1 MLIETRV
8 DGLTVL
14 VLGAGAQA
22 ARLERRYA
30 AAGALVRTASMP
42 DDVTP
47 ALLDGVALVVVAF
60 TPAEVSAEWD
70 LTLAGVARTHL
81 LSREP
86 EAPAGQVTLVGGG
99 PGADD
104 LLTLAAV
111 RALATAD
118 VILFDRLAPT
128 DHLADLAPGAELI
141 DVGKRPGHHPL
152 GQTEIESLMIE
163 RARAGQRVV
172 RLKGGDP
179 FVFGRGAEELGSARA
194 AGVSARVVPGISA
207 AIAVPAAAGIPVTY
221 REVSHHF
228 TVISGH
234 HPLSGDEHAHLTR
247 ALTLGGT
254 VVVLMGV
261 GTLPHLLAGL
271 LRAGL
276 ARQTPVAAI
285 ERGYTPDQ
293 ASTLSTV
300 GEAVAEATLAGIS
313 SPAVIVL
320 GNVVRIGG
328 RADLPGT

>member
-1 MLIETRV
+1 MLIETQV
-8 DGLTVL
+8 DGLPVL
-14 VLGAGAQA
+14 VLGSGEQA

-30 AAGALVRTASMP
+30 AAGASVRSASMP
-42 DDVTP
+42 DGVTP
-47 ALLDGVALVVVAF
+47 AALDGVALVVVGLD
-60 TPAEVSAEWD
+60 PAEVSADWEHA
-70 LTLAGVARTHL
+70 LARVARTHL
-81 LSREP
+81 ISREP
-86 EAPAGQVTLVGGG
+86 GPPAGQVTLVGGG

-104 LLTLAAV
+104 LLTIAAVHALAA
-111 RALATAD
+111 AD

-152 GQTEIESLMIE
+152 GQAEIEELMIA
-163 RARAGQRVV
+163 RAAAGQRVV

-179 FVFGRGAEELGSARA
+179 FVFGRGAEELAAARA
-194 AGVSARVVPGISA
+194 AGVPVRLVPGISA
-207 AIAVPAAAGIPVTY
+207 SIAVPAAAGIPVTY
-221 REVSHHF
+221 RDLSHYF

-234 HPLSGDEHAHLTR
+234 HPLSADEHAHLTR

-276 ARQTPVAAI
+276 ARETPVAAI

-293 ASTLSTV
+293 ASTVSSV
-300 GEAVAEATLAGIS
+300 GDAVAEATLAGIS

-320 GNVVRIGG
+320 GDVVRVGG
-328 RADLPGT
+328 